1 MTEQKIEEQ
10 RDEDIRSVLAMLSGI
25 DDEKARKIENFI
37 KEYLLKV
44 KKNK

>member
-25 DDEKARKIENFI
+25 EDKKAREIENYI